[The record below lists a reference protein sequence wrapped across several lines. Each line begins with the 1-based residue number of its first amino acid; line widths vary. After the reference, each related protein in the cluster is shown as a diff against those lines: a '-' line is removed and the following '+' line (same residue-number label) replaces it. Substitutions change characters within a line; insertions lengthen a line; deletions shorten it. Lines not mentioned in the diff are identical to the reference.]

1 MAALPNQP
9 EGNLRTGD
17 QPRMTEGQLKNEE
30 RGEGKISYTRQAQRT
45 NFPRSSYGTRYMRKS

>member
-1 MAALPNQP
+1 MKNMP

-17 QPRMTEGQLKNEE
+17 QPRMTEGALKNEQ

-45 NFPRSSYGTRYMRKS
+45 NFPRASYGTRYMRKS

>member
-1 MAALPNQP
+1 MSQNMP

-17 QPRMTEGQLKNEE
+17 QPRMTEGELKNEQ
-30 RGEGKISYTRQAQRT
+30 RGEGKIAYTRQAQRT